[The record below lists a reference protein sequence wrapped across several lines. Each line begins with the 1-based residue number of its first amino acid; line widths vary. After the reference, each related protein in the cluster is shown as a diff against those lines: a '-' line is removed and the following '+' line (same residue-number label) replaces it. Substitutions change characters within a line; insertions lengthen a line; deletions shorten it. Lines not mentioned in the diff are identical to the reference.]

1 MKTKILLLLFFIT
14 LSCSTPDS
22 DLNYNKVN
30 QSITKPTQLAVG
42 CGTINTVQTLFTGG
56 MPSVFIGV
64 RYDLVLDV
72 PQGVFTKA
80 YFILN
85 DPLNTNI
92 ANQFTNMEYV
102 CRNDLILY

>member
-1 MKTKILLLLFFIT
+1 MKPILYILLFAVT
-14 LSCSTPDS
+14 SCSTPDQELLS
-22 DLNYNKVN
+22 KPN

-56 MPSVFIGV
+56 SPSVFIGV

-72 PQGVFTKA
+72 PQGGFTKA

-85 DPLNTNI
+85 DPLNTNVT
-92 ANQFTNMEYV
+92 NQFTNMEYV
-102 CRNDLILY
+102 CRTDLTLY